1 MAGHSA
7 NLGVSNHNAEIEHR
21 EEMKMPLRYT
31 EQRSIA
37 GRIYSNLKQ
46 PAEPDQPKRPPIDGW
61 AKQRQAW
68 GEDDY
73 HRSRGPVSPLGG
85 KAK

>member
-1 MAGHSA
+1 MQFQ
-7 NLGVSNHNAEIEHR
+7 VTDKR
-21 EEMKMPLRYT
+21 T
-31 EQRSIA
+31 IA

-46 PAEPDQPKRPPIDGW
+46 PTEPEQPKRPQIDGW
-61 AKQRQAW
+61 AKQRKDW

-73 HRSRGPVSPLGG
+73 HRRRGAVSPLGG